1 MSVGPHSTL
10 LLTHY
15 GLLAYLFYTDPGSGV
30 LVWQLILAAFFGG
43 MFYVRKLKNLILR
56 RRRERTGA
64 E

>member
-1 MSVGPHSTL
+1 MFVGPHSTP

-15 GLLAYLFYTDPGSGV
+15 GFITYLLYTDPGSGI

-43 MFYVRKLKNLILR
+43 MFYLRKVKDLIVRRKDR
-56 RRRERTGA
+56 PRA